1 MSFRMPPLTNGG
13 CCGTQDALTALRQ
26 LNNNPE
32 TFMKAQRPI
41 VMFAWENA
49 LTLRKRNEAVSRQQT
64 RHRQLHEQG
73 ETNAKGNAGTKRL
86 NNGVFCGVMLSFPN
100 GYRFLGL
107 ARLTAV
113 CRVPCACFQTTVV
126 ATRNEDGPRARW
138 AVTTGAVVVSIPPP
152 CCACLLAAC

>member
-1 MSFRMPPLTNGG
+1 
-13 CCGTQDALTALRQ
+13 LRQ

-100 GYRFLGL
+100 GYRFLGF

-113 CRVPCACFQTTVV
+113 WLFPDDGGRDTKRGRPTRKVGGYYGDCCGVHL
-126 ATRNEDGPRARW
+126 ATML
-138 AVTTGAVVVSIPPP
+138 
-152 CCACLLAAC
+152 CLLVWLPARVAAC